1 MNAPCEP
8 LAVETEFQ
16 GSPTDVM
23 RQNAMSPGEA
33 ANGGAIAVSTVD
45 CAIVVAAVAPM
56 LAEPHVSSGQV
67 SQQLSGHLVSIVE
80 DQGDWLLV
88 RGRDDYEG
96 WMHRG
101 YVTRGITSLEDAT
114 RPVSL
119 GCVVRR
125 RDGVQRALPLRALLA
140 PGDVLE
146 SGEAIHAADLPARFP
161 TNAEAIGRSAVVLFA
176 GTSYQWG
183 GVTPWGADCSGLVQ
197 SVFALHGV
205 SLPRD
210 AWQQARVGRDAGRD
224 ILNTSPADLLFF
236 SDRPD
241 AHVTHV
247 AIALGDCRIVHLA
260 LGRGGYAVEQ
270 LDREDDYVAKLRSR
284 FLFARSVL

>member
-1 MNAPCEP
+1 MTIPRSTSIDDRAE
-8 LAVETEFQ
+8 
-16 GSPTDVM
+16 
-23 RQNAMSPGEA
+23 GE
-33 ANGGAIAVSTVD
+33 AIAVSTVD
-45 CAIVVAAVAPM
+45 CAVVVAAVAPM

-67 SQQLSGHLVSIVE
+67 SQQLARHVVSIIE

-88 RGRDDYEG
+88 RGSDEYEG

-101 YVTRGITSLEDAT
+101 YLTRGAAAEDPGRT
-114 RPVSL
+114 VSL
-119 GCVVRR
+119 GCVVRT
-125 RDGVQRALPLRALLA
+125 RDGSRRALPLRAVLA
-140 PGDVLE
+140 PDDRVE
-146 SGEAIHAADLPARFP
+146 SGEAVCATDLGGRFP
-161 TNAEAIGRSAVVLFA
+161 TVAEAIGRSAVELFA

-205 SLPRD
+205 RLPRD
-210 AWQQARVGRDAGRD
+210 AWQQARAGQDAGHD
-224 ILNTSPADLLFF
+224 ILAARAADLLFF

-247 AIALGDCRIVHLA
+247 AIALGAGRIVHLA
-260 LGRGGYAVEQ
+260 LGRGGYAVER
-270 LDREDDYVAKLRSR
+270 LDASDGYVAKLKSR

>member
-1 MNAPCEP
+1 MTRPNATSFE
-8 LAVETEFQ
+8 E
-16 GSPTDVM
+16 
-23 RQNAMSPGEA
+23 RNAE
-33 ANGGAIAVSTVD
+33 AIAVSTVD
-45 CAIVVAAVAPM
+45 WAVVRSAVAPM

-67 SQQLSGHLVSIVE
+67 SQQLAGHVVSIVE

-88 RGRDDYEG
+88 RGRDEYEG

-101 YVTRGITSLEDAT
+101 YLSRGVAVVENAT
-114 RPVSL
+114 RRVSL
-119 GCVVRR
+119 GCVVRGT
-125 RDGVQRALPLRALLA
+125 DAEQRALPLRAVLT
-140 PGDVLE
+140 PGDDVE
-146 SGEAIHAADLPARFP
+146 SGEAIRAIDLPSRFP
-161 TNAEAIGRSAVVLFA
+161 IDAAAIGRSAVELFV

-210 AWQQARVGRDAGRD
+210 AWQQARIGRDAGRD
-224 ILNTSPADLLFF
+224 ILAAHPADLLFF

-260 LGRGGYAVEQ
+260 LGRGGYAIER
-270 LDREDDYVAKLRSR
+270 LDGEDMYIAKLKSR